1 MKEERK
7 KYEIPSMERNLVE
20 LEDGFCAGSANV
32 QNPNTDNGR
41 INAHDVDMDFGKA
54 DGVSDGI
61 ADFSGTEWK

>member
-20 LEDGFCAGSANV
+20 LEDGFCAASV
-32 QNPNTDNGR
+32 DVKNPQGEFGE
-41 INAHDVDMDFGKA
+41 IEAHDVNMGFGDA
-54 DGVSDGI
+54 GNENGA

>member
-32 QNPNTDNGR
+32 QNPNTDNGK
-41 INAHDVDMDFGKA
+41 IDPHAVNTDFNVTFDDDNAGWD
-54 DGVSDGI
+54 
-61 ADFSGTEWK
+61 

>member
-32 QNPNTDNGR
+32 QNPNTDNGK
-41 INAHDVDMDFGKA
+41 IDPHAVNTSFDVTFDEGDAGW
-54 DGVSDGI
+54 D
-61 ADFSGTEWK
+61 